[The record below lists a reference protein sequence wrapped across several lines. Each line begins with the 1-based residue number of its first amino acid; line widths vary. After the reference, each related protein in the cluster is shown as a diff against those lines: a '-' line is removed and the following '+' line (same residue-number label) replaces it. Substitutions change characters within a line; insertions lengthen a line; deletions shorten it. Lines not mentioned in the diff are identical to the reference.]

1 MVSAPLLPSVSF
13 RRSPPL
19 TNAQMSAATVTA
31 DADVAPL
38 ATPKTKSGTQYTLLI
53 DALSLARTSLAEQ
66 SRLLGD
72 TQDRV
77 QQLVSAQQR
86 LQELAAVEVKKRR
99 AVAAHCQE
107 LEALNSEANGDPKL
121 LARVAELRKQVG
133 AIVRECV
140 SHVKSGE
147 CIRAWHGVARPP
159 ALPLFPPPTPLT
171 LHGLKRGYRWAGPA
185 VCGRVRVSEQVRS
198 GAMRAYVWCAGSS
211 RCRTRR
217 SGCRSSCAGRK
228 PRTRRTRDRAN
239 AIS

>member
-1 MVSAPLLPSVSF
+1 MLTLVLLFRAAAGLAPAPSTTS
-13 RRSPPL
+13 RTYLGSLSTP
-19 TNAQMSAATVTA
+19 ATA
-31 DADVAPL
+31 DAEAAPL

-99 AVAAHCQE
+99 AVAARCQE

-140 SHVKSGE
+140 SHVKKWRVHS
-147 CIRAWHGVARPP
+147 RMARDRPP
-159 ALPLFPPPTPLT
+159 ARAPSLPPTHSLGTPRLEASP
-171 LHGLKRGYRWAGPA
+171 WPA
-185 VCGRVRVSEQVRS
+185 QRS
-198 GAMRAYVWCAGSS
+198 PSHC
-211 RCRTRR
+211 
-217 SGCRSSCAGRK
+217 
-228 PRTRRTRDRAN
+228 DRP
-239 AIS
+239 

>member
-1 MVSAPLLPSVSF
+1 
-13 RRSPPL
+13 
-19 TNAQMSAATVTA
+19 MSAATVTA
-31 DADVAPL
+31 DAEVAPL

-99 AVAAHCQE
+99 AVAARCQE

-133 AIVRECV
+133 AIVREQFTLQNKTERLQIELREEETTHEAYQRQSERDQLRLTEV
-140 SHVKSGE
+140 EEAQARLTKE
-147 CIRAWHGVARPP
+147 IAQAVAETTAAEEMAEAREKELQAQIAAMEAAEAARVAAEMAEDSMPDAPP
-159 ALPLFPPPTPLT
+159 APSIMVTQVAPPP
-171 LHGLKRGYRWAGPA
+171 AGPI
-185 VCGRVRVSEQVRS
+185 GGFEL
-198 GAMRAYVWCAGSS
+198 
-211 RCRTRR
+211 
-217 SGCRSSCAGRK
+217 
-228 PRTRRTRDRAN
+228 
-239 AIS
+239 

>member
-1 MVSAPLLPSVSF
+1 
-13 RRSPPL
+13 
-19 TNAQMSAATVTA
+19 MSAATVKA
-31 DADVAPL
+31 DAEAAPL

-99 AVAAHCQE
+99 AVAARCQE

-140 SHVKSGE
+140 AHVKKVAS
-147 CIRAWHGVARPP
+147 AFAHGTGSP
-159 ALPLFPPPTPLT
+159 
-171 LHGLKRGYRWAGPA
+171 AGP
-185 VCGRVRVSEQVRS
+185 RS
-198 GAMRAYVWCAGSS
+198 LSPPH
-211 RCRTRR
+211 TL
-217 SGCRSSCAGRK
+217 
-228 PRTRRTRDRAN
+228 PRHPTA
-239 AIS
+239 

>member
-1 MVSAPLLPSVSF
+1 
-13 RRSPPL
+13 
-19 TNAQMSAATVTA
+19 MSAATVTA
-31 DADVAPL
+31 DAEAAPL
-38 ATPKTKSGTQYTLLI
+38 ATPKTGTQYTLLI

-99 AVAAHCQE
+99 AVAARCQE

-147 CIRAWHGVARPP
+147 CIRA
-159 ALPLFPPPTPLT
+159 
-171 LHGLKRGYRWAGPA
+171 
-185 VCGRVRVSEQVRS
+185 
-198 GAMRAYVWCAGSS
+198 
-211 RCRTRR
+211 
-217 SGCRSSCAGRK
+217 
-228 PRTRRTRDRAN
+228 
-239 AIS
+239 

>member
-1 MVSAPLLPSVSF
+1 
-13 RRSPPL
+13 
-19 TNAQMSAATVTA
+19 MSAATVTA
-31 DADVAPL
+31 DAEAAPL

-99 AVAAHCQE
+99 AVAARCQE

-140 SHVKSGE
+140 THVKSGE
-147 CIRAWHGVARPP
+147 CIRAWHGIAHRP
-159 ALPLFPPPTPLT
+159 ALPLFPPHTPLA
-171 LHGLKRGYRWAGPA
+171 LHGLKRRRGRPA
-185 VCGRVRVSEQVRS
+185 VSEPLRS
-198 GAMRAYVWCAGSS
+198 AAMRAYV
-211 RCRTRR
+211 
-217 SGCRSSCAGRK
+217 
-228 PRTRRTRDRAN
+228 
-239 AIS
+239 